1 MEDALRQVLGV
12 FAEELREQTSAISDA
27 LIRIE
32 RSKELDERRLL
43 MKEIFRHA
51 HSIKGNAGTLGLMDL
66 EELAHAVETALT
78 PFRSGERALVPSLA
92 PAILQSLDQA
102 QRRVEAAIGGS
113 DAPDPLLAYSAAEI
127 LRLSS
132 REEDP
137 FGRPRGTRRVGTV
150 DGAQAALAA
159 EARPHAGRGAPVSGP
174 PSLIAGPPTEVTA
187 EPTPARN
194 VPERRASDAVE
205 TIRVAV
211 ERLSALDRQFDDLRE
226 VKSAL
231 EHRIEEARRIA
242 WTLEAALV
250 GRFEGLDRELTK
262 NVRQQI
268 HLLHRGLSSDVTE
281 LTGRLTAADEELRA
295 LRMLPVET
303 ILAPLSRAVWE
314 HARSVQKLA
323 RLEITGA
330 QVALDRRLLQELK
343 DPLVH
348 LARNSVDHGV
358 ETAELRQL
366 AGKPAEGVLRIDVEQ
381 RGAKVYIAFSD
392 DGAGM
397 DAARLRQTAVDRGL
411 VTAEAAALLTDAQ
424 AHEFVFAP
432 GFSTA
437 ATVSRTSGRG
447 VGLDV
452 VKENVQKVGGKVS
465 LTTTRGR
472 GTRFVLELPLT
483 LATAQALL
491 FESCGFVLA
500 LPLVAVARSK
510 YLNAAKSQTDQID
523 VNGQLLTLHT
533 LSQLLNLKDEGTSH
547 PGCPVVVVKAADRLM
562 AIRVDRLLGEREVVV
577 RPIPPEIAKLRH
589 ISAAASLGDGRL
601 VWILSPRA
609 LGEAAQDVRSPE
621 KPKGFK
627 IRPRVVVA
635 DDSITTRS
643 LHRQVLEAAGFE
655 VATASDG
662 EEALRILRAQGAD
675 LVVSDV
681 RMPRLDGLGLTRRIR
696 QELKLSRVPVVLV
709 SSLDSEEDRLR
720 AHEAGASAYLPKGA
734 YERGE
739 LLKLVRALLQP

>member
-12 FAEELREQTSAISDA
+12 FAEELREQTAAISDA
-27 LIRIE
+27 LIKIE
-32 RSKELDERRLL
+32 RSGDLEERRLL
-43 MKEIFRHA
+43 MKEVFRHA
-51 HSIKGNAGTLGLMDL
+51 HSIKGNAGTLGLLDL
-66 EELAHAVETALT
+66 EELAHAFETALT
-78 PFRSGERALVPSLA
+78 PFRSGERELIPALA
-92 PAILQSLDQA
+92 PALLQALDQS
-102 QRRVEAAIGGS
+102 QRRVEAAIGGN
-113 DAPDPLLAYSAAEI
+113 DTPDPVLAQSAAEL
-127 LRLSS
+127 LRLSA

-137 FGRPRGTRRVGTV
+137 FGRGKSRPPS
-150 DGAQAALAA
+150 APQPAAAAPQAPVARPPAPQPPAPAKPADAHAA
-159 EARPHAGRGAPVSGP
+159 EAPHRA
-174 PSLIAGPPTEVTA
+174 
-187 EPTPARN
+187 
-194 VPERRASDAVE
+194 PERRASDAVE

-262 NVRQQI
+262 NVRGQI
-268 HLLHRGLSSDVTE
+268 HLLHRGLTSDVSE
-281 LTGRLTAADEELRA
+281 LSGRLSAADEELRA

-314 HARSVQKLA
+314 HARQVQKLA
-323 RLEITGA
+323 RLEVTGA

-348 LARNSVDHGV
+348 LARNAVDHGV
-358 ETAELRQL
+358 ETADQRQL

-381 RGAKVYIAFSD
+381 RGAKVYIAFTD

-397 DAARLRQTAVDRGL
+397 DAQRLRQTAVDRGL
-411 VTAEAAALLTDAQ
+411 VTPEAASLLSDEQ
-424 AHEFVFAP
+424 AYEFVFAP

-465 LTTTRGR
+465 VTTGRGK
-472 GTRFVLELPLT
+472 GTRFLLELPLT

-510 YLNAAKSQTDQID
+510 YLNAAKAMSETID
-523 VNGQLLTLHT
+523 VNGQLLTIHT
-533 LSQLLNLKDEGTSH
+533 LSQLLGLKEEGSAQ
-547 PGCPVVVVKAADRLM
+547 PGCPVVVVKAADRLL
-562 AIRVDRLLGEREVVV
+562 AIRVERLLGEREVVV

-609 LGEAAQDVRSPE
+609 LGEAALDVRSAE

-627 IRPRVVVA
+627 LRPRIIVA

-655 VATASDG
+655 VTTASDG
-662 EEALRILRAQGAD
+662 EDALRLLKSQGAD

-696 QELKLSRVPVVLV
+696 AEGRLARTPVVLV
-709 SSLDSEEDRLR
+709 SSLDSEEDRRR
-720 AHEAGASAYLPKGA
+720 ASEAGASAYLPKGA

-739 LLKLVRALLQP
+739 LLKLVRSLLGS